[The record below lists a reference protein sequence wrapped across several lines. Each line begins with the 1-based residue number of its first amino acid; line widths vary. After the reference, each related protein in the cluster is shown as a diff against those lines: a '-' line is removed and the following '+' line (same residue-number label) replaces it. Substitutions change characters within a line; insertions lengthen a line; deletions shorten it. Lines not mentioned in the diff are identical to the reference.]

1 MDIYQVIKRPLVT
14 ERTSDL
20 IEQGIYTFEVSPEAN
35 KVQIAEAVEKIF
47 NVGVISVNT
56 LRIHRKQRRLANLL
70 ARAALRSGRVEE
82 AARLY
87 RDTFLLHPDGADAIV
102 NYFTSIFGTEPDA
115 AVSIGKAITRLLTG
129 WRTG

>member
-56 LRIHRKQRRLANLL
+56 LRIHRKQRR
-70 ARAALRSGRVEE
+70 RGRFTGYTSGGKKAVV
-82 AARLY
+82 RLKSG
-87 RDTFLLHPDGADAIV
+87 DKIEIFEGA
-102 NYFTSIFGTEPDA
+102 
-115 AVSIGKAITRLLTG
+115 
-129 WRTG
+129 